1 MKIIC
6 KSDTQVFGHGIVCKG
21 ETIDWPDGQPFPP
34 QVLGNFKDA
43 EGHALCNK
51 EPQPIPPAPD
61 KPNAEADKPNAEA
74 EKQDGGERPPTPE
87 EAAAE
92 QARAEKLAKDELVK
106 RTAALGKEKLTAA
119 LDACGAVYK
128 AKDSCEALA
137 KTLLRAQGQEID

>member
-51 EPQPIPPAPD
+51 EQQPPADGEGD
-61 KPNAEADKPNAEA
+61 KPPADVE
-74 EKQDGGERPPTPE
+74 GGERQPTPE

-92 QARAEKLAKDELVK
+92 QKRAEKLAIDELVK
-106 RTAALGKEKLTAA
+106 KTAALGKQKLIAA
-119 LDACGAVYK
+119 LDASGVVYK
-128 AKDSCEALA
+128 GNASCEELA
-137 KTLLRAQGQEID
+137 KTLLRSQGQEID